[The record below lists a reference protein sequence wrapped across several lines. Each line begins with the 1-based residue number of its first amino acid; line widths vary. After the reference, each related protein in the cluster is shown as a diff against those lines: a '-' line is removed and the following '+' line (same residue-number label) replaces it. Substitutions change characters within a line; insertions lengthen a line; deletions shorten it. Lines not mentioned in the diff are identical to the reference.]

1 MTSTSSTSGPEPI
14 SLLSAIGDEVVQG
27 EAVSS
32 ISASKSTQT
41 DPQLLA
47 RSSNYGTAAWWKE
60 NYEGFGFTD
69 EQFQVLEAVTFG
81 VSPKEI
87 RRYYKRKNV
96 KCGSSSKKDRHSQ

>member
-1 MTSTSSTSGPEPI
+1 MASTSSTSGHEPF
-14 SLLSAIGDEVVQG
+14 SLLSSISDHVVHG

-41 DPQLLA
+41 EQSY
-47 RSSNYGTAAWWKE
+47 SSNYGTVAWWKE

-81 VSPKEI
+81 VAPKEI
-87 RRYYKRKNV
+87 RRYYKRKNL
-96 KCGSSSKKDRHSQ
+96 KQCGSA